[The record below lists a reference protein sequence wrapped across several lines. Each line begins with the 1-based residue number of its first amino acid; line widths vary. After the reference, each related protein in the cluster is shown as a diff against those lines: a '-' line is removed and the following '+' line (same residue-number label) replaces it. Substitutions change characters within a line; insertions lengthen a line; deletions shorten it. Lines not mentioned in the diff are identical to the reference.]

1 MESHP
6 VDIDVDPEQVVRWL
20 IVERQEGG
28 SGLDIRASG
37 INDTGAIEPPTEDRF
52 GDEEREDLPSE
63 DSEEEE
69 PEPIDLETFYLE
81 FVRPGRATITISAE
95 AESTEAEAHL
105 GQRIHAIET
114 NVHVPE
120 GWPEKKDNAALSS
133 LQELT

>member
-1 MESHP
+1 M
-6 VDIDVDPEQVVRWL
+6 PE
-20 IVERQEGG
+20 
-28 SGLDIRASG
+28 RA
-37 INDTGAIEPPTEDRF
+37 GAWWFPWKAELEPF
-52 GDEEREDLPSE
+52 VLSE

-69 PEPIDLETFYLE
+69 PEPIDLETFCLE